1 MDFSLHK
8 EFRAKLYSQY
18 SEHYESYPNASLVL
32 DYLFQLLTHSQYE
45 NSWVD
50 QWDID
55 LYISTIVKDDF
66 TTRFYCHYIT
76 LFSFIF
82 FFRKKQLTIH
92 SSLVEDK
99 FPGINSILQEIA
111 DKKDGQLILQD
122 NPVRILDA
130 LFLRSFYPY
139 RSFIGQK
146 TKKLIKQFEQ
156 LNKDQIIEKLNDR
169 NFMHDLDKSVLSDVN
184 RTAKLIERLN
194 INIFFNSGDS
204 SANARVL
211 IQSLKNTGR
220 KVFSFAHGY
229 ITEET
234 LLGIVPVYSQKLI
247 LWTEKQK
254 SDISKFIPK
263 NYGSKLSFIGFPK
276 NFKISKHNNSSGI
289 LLIMGYIEPILEDVA
304 LSKLLKKTVNT
315 LKQYDDITI
324 RLHPHERENRKIV
337 DRFIEDNELIKSF
350 NELRDDIDTHRFI
363 LGANTSAM
371 IEAASTGKK
380 IYELA
385 ELKDKKME
393 FEGIDTIQIEDLD
406 LILSNKN
413 DETHHSSREN
423 LWFDKDLLK
432 RNLEELIY
440 DLN

>member
-1 MDFSLHK
+1 
-8 EFRAKLYSQY
+8 
-18 SEHYESYPNASLVL
+18 
-32 DYLFQLLTHSQYE
+32 
-45 NSWVD
+45 
-50 QWDID
+50 
-55 LYISTIVKDDF
+55 
-66 TTRFYCHYIT
+66 
-76 LFSFIF
+76 
-82 FFRKKQLTIH
+82 
-92 SSLVEDK
+92 
-99 FPGINSILQEIA
+99 GINSILQEIA

-289 LLIMGYIEPILEDVA
+289 LLIMGYIEP
-304 LSKLLKKTVNT
+304 
-315 LKQYDDITI
+315 
-324 RLHPHERENRKIV
+324 
-337 DRFIEDNELIKSF
+337 
-350 NELRDDIDTHRFI
+350 
-363 LGANTSAM
+363 
-371 IEAASTGKK
+371 
-380 IYELA
+380 
-385 ELKDKKME
+385 
-393 FEGIDTIQIEDLD
+393 
-406 LILSNKN
+406 
-413 DETHHSSREN
+413 
-423 LWFDKDLLK
+423 
-432 RNLEELIY
+432 
-440 DLN
+440 